1 MEGSQQTPT
10 PRAACPDPIS
20 LTRAVSQGADEALL
34 DHVRGCAICGPA
46 WQEQH
51 ALRALGARLPF
62 MPPAPGR
69 RQQLRAGLMAAIA
82 GHKTARR
89 FPPAWLVT
97 GGAITGALAVAAAA
111 LLWISTRVTDPVTTV
126 APVAAQPSRATIEAE
141 SGARFAQ
148 ISGPPHEVYRLYE
161 GTVRFTVEHAAR
173 AGETFKVVSGI
184 GEVEVRGTI
193 FETTATADRLVK
205 VRVER
210 GKVVVRRNKPLA
222 ATATDDTALDQ
233 TSAAAAADARDP
245 DAAEMA
251 VEAGRDWQRP
261 MAPDADASLPE
272 APPASSSSPDHRASR
287 RLASRAS
294 SVRAADPVTL
304 AFAEGLALAR
314 KDPARAAA
322 AFERVGQLSPDG
334 NLAEDAAYRRAS
346 VLLLAGESNQ
356 AYEALKAFL
365 DRFPRSAWAGEA
377 SVQLGWLLLDRG
389 EPQGATFRFR
399 AGLGDPSPRVRKS
412 AQAGLDSVASSQARQ
427 RR

>member
-10 PRAACPDPIS
+10 PRSPCPDPIS
-20 LTRAVSQGADEALL
+20 LTRAVSEGADEALL
-34 DHVRGCAICGPA
+34 DHVRLCPICAPS
-46 WQEQH
+46 WREQH
-51 ALRALGARLPF
+51 ALRTLGAQLPF
-62 MPPAPGR
+62 MPPAPDR
-69 RQQLRAGLMAAIA
+69 RLQLRAGLMATIA
-82 GHKTARR
+82 GRKTARR

-97 GGAITGALAVAAAA
+97 GGAITGAVAVAAAA
-111 LLWISTRVTDPVTTV
+111 LLWIGTRVTDPVTTV

-173 AGETFKVVSGI
+173 AGETFKVVSGL

-222 ATATDDTALDQ
+222 ATATDDTAVDQ

-251 VEAGRDWQRP
+251 LEAGRDWQRP

-272 APPASSSSPDHRASR
+272 APPPASSSSPDHRASR
-287 RLASRAS
+287 RALASRTS
-294 SVRAADPVTL
+294 SGRAADPVTL

-356 AYEALKAFL
+356 AYQALKAFL

-412 AQAGLDSVASSQARQ
+412 AQAGLDSVASSQRH
-427 RR
+427 

>member
-10 PRAACPDPIS
+10 PRSPCPDPIS
-20 LTRAVSQGADEALL
+20 LTRAVSEGADEALL
-34 DHVRGCAICGPA
+34 DHVLRCPNCAPS
-46 WQEQH
+46 WREQH
-51 ALRALGARLPF
+51 ALRTLGAQLPF

-69 RQQLRAGLMAAIA
+69 RLQLRAGLMAAVA
-82 GHKTARR
+82 GHKTGRR

-97 GGAITGALAVAAAA
+97 GGAIAGGLAVAAAA
-111 LLWISTRVTDPVTTV
+111 LLWISTRITDPVTTV

-173 AGETFKVVSGI
+173 AGETFKVVSGV

-210 GKVVVRRNKPLA
+210 GKVVVRRNKALA
-222 ATATDDTALDQ
+222 ATATDDTAVDP

-245 DAAEMA
+245 EAAEMA
-251 VEAGRDWQRP
+251 LEAGRDWQRP
-261 MAPDADASLPE
+261 LPPDADASLPE
-272 APPASSSSPDHRASR
+272 APPPASSSSPDHRTSR
-287 RLASRAS
+287 RALAARTS
-294 SVRAADPVTL
+294 SGRAADPVTR

-356 AYEALKAFL
+356 AYQALKAFL

-399 AGLGDPSPRVRKS
+399 AGMGDPSPRVRKS
-412 AQAGLDSVASSQARQ
+412 AQAGLDSVAAKE

>member
-1 MEGSQQTPT
+1 MEGSHTTPI
-10 PRAACPDPIS
+10 PRSPCPDPAW
-20 LTRAVSQGADEALL
+20 LARAVSEGADEALL
-34 DHVRGCAICGPA
+34 DHVRVCPSCGPV

-51 ALRALGARLPF
+51 ALRALAARLPF
-62 MPPAPGR
+62 MPPAPER
-69 RQQLRAGLMAAIA
+69 RQQLRAGLLATIA
-82 GHKTARR
+82 GRTTTRR
-89 FPPAWLVT
+89 FPPAWTVAASAIA
-97 GGAITGALAVAAAA
+97 GGLALAAAA
-111 LLWISTRVTDPVTTV
+111 VLWINTRATSPVTTV
-126 APVAAQPSRATIEAE
+126 SPIAAQPSRATIEAA

-173 AGETFKVVSGI
+173 AGETFKVVSGV

-193 FETTATADRLVK
+193 FETTAAGDRLVK
-205 VRVER
+205 VSVHR

-222 ATATDDTALDQ
+222 AAPEPSLDE
-233 TSAAAAADARDP
+233 TAAADARDP

-251 VEAGRDWQRP
+251 LEAGRDWQRP
-261 MAPDADASLPE
+261 LPPDADASLPE
-272 APPASSSSPDHRASR
+272 APPPPPPARRAGSRAPAAPAPSGRASD
-287 RLASRAS
+287 
-294 SVRAADPVTL
+294 AATR
-304 AFAEGLALAR
+304 AFAEGLALAISN
-314 KDPARAAA
+314 PARAAA
-322 AFERVGQLSPDG
+322 AFERAGQLAPNG

-356 AYEALKAFL
+356 AYQALKAFL

-412 AQAGLDSVASSQARQ
+412 AQAGLDSVATNQARQ